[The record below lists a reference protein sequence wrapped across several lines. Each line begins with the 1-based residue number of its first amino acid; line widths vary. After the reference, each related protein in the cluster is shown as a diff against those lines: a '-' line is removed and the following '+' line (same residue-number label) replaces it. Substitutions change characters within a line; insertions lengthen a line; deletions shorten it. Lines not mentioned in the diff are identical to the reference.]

1 MKNTLGLQKQL
12 VLGFTLIALLVT
24 SLGGIISFT
33 TTAKTVTEMTMADLE
48 HRLASTEASIVIS
61 NQENLDSQKVLMNYW
76 LPQIQSGLEV
86 TNELNHSYKITNQ
99 VTSQTG
105 TTAIP
110 RWLYMGKDLES
121 HQEIASQI
129 SEETGRA
136 VSFMMLT
143 PEGLVRIATSVKR
156 ADGTR
161 NTGTYIPP
169 DSEVYKAIAANKSYN
184 GRAKVANS
192 WYITSYSPLVKN
204 GKVIGAF
211 FFGLPDTASEKVKDY
226 LSKQK
231 LFKTGYFYVLD
242 SKGTFVLHPTKT
254 GESMLEKTDLDGNYI
269 FKEILTKKNG
279 NIQYRWMNAE
289 TNKPQEKMAV
299 FRYYPELDWIVSASV
314 NKAEMEAPVVEM
326 KWFQILL
333 TIGSVLTMLICS
345 WLFGYRIARKLNG
358 ISAGLNESAQEVQGS
373 LLQLLSAGNSLSLSA
388 SNSAAS
394 LEETVASLEQV
405 SSMVEANAQ
414 NAKQAAHLSVEASQ
428 LAQKGET
435 EIKELFESISKM
447 SESSKKIQDINN
459 VIDDIAFQTN
469 LLALNAAV
477 EAARAGEQGKGFAV
491 VADAVRSLAQRSA
504 NSAKEISELIRLITQ
519 QMKQGIDVADK
530 SSESLKQ
537 IVMAIAKVSQI
548 NGEIAQASI
557 EQATG
562 IQEINKAMNQLDGS
576 SQENAAAAEQIAAT
590 SEDIKTQNN
599 KVESNV
605 KDLEAYM
612 TGKIV
617 SAA

>member
-24 SLGGIISFT
+24 SVGGIISFT
-33 TTAKTVTEMTMADLE
+33 TTSKTVTEMTMADLE
-48 HRLASTEASIVIS
+48 HRLASTESSIVIS
-61 NQENLDSQKVLMNYW
+61 NQENLESQRILMNYW

-86 TNELNHSYKITNQ
+86 SSEIEHTYKITNQ
-99 VTSQTG
+99 VTSESS

-110 RWLYMGKDLES
+110 RWLFKGKDLEA
-121 HQEIASQI
+121 HQEFASQI
-129 SEETGRA
+129 ADETGRA

-156 ADGTR
+156 ADGSR
-161 NTGTYIPP
+161 NTGTYIPAG
-169 DSEVYKAIAANKSYN
+169 SEVYKAITSNQSYN
-184 GRAKVANS
+184 GRAQVANS
-192 WYITSYSPLVKN
+192 WYVTSYSPLVKN

-211 FFGLPDTASEKVKDY
+211 FFGLPDTASEKVKLY

-231 LFKTGYFYVLD
+231 LFKTGYFYILD
-242 SKGTFVLHPTKT
+242 SKGSFVLHPTKT
-254 GESMLEKTDLDGNYI
+254 GENMIEKTDLDGNYI
-269 FKEILTKKNG
+269 FKDILAKKTG
-279 NIQYRWMNAE
+279 SIQYRWLNAE

-299 FRYYPELDWIVSASV
+299 FHHYPELDWIVAASV
-314 NKAEMEAPVVEM
+314 NKAEMEAPVIEM
-326 KWFQILL
+326 KWFQIILSFA
-333 TIGSVLTMLICS
+333 SVLTMLICS
-345 WLFGYRIARKLNG
+345 WLFGNRIARKLSG
-358 ISAGLNESAQEVQGS
+358 ISTGLNESAQEVQGS
-373 LLQLLSAGNSLSLSA
+373 LLQLLSAGNSLSHSA
-388 SNSAAS
+388 STSAAS
-394 LEETVASLEQV
+394 LEETVASLEEV
-405 SSMVEANAQ
+405 SSMVETNAQ

-435 EIKELFESISKM
+435 EIKELFESINKM
-447 SESSKKIQDINN
+447 AESSKKIQDINN

-504 NSAKEISELIRLITQ
+504 NSAKEISELIKIITQ
-519 QMKQGIDVADK
+519 QMQQGIDVADK
-530 SSESLKQ
+530 SSESLNQ

-562 IQEINKAMNQLDGS
+562 IQEINKAMNQLDSS
-576 SQENAAAAEQIAAT
+576 SQNNAAAAEQIAAT

-612 TGKIV
+612 TGKITKV
-617 SAA
+617 A